1 MKKKLI
7 TLLLATSMIV
17 TSLAGCGNADVKTSE
32 STPVSGTEVST
43 GTEADVEISN
53 FNAEGYPIVN
63 EEITLDVLV
72 QIQDSS
78 SLSDPKDMPALI
90 RLEELTGI
98 HAEYEFVKAADWSTK
113 LNLRLAT
120 GDYPDVIISIRGT
133 VDDEEYGVTQKVLLP
148 LDDLVDQYMPNYK
161 ALLDAQETD
170 QVSYMA
176 ASDGQIYTLPFK
188 WGAEYKAAS
197 VFFINQSWLDA
208 LKLETPTTVEGL
220 TDVLRAFKTG
230 DPNGN
235 GQADE
240 IPLLGTLKDKSLKY
254 MLGMFGVPFSSDST
268 LYIDDNL
275 KVQTIVRQEGFR
287 KCMEWLHM
295 CYEEGLLDAEAIS
308 QDSNTVAA
316 KLSEANAGFFAEYRL
331 TAMGFDAIAED
342 AVLWIPDENASV
354 YKYNNIAAQ
363 CVFVSTTNENVPAT
377 MRWLDAWLEKETMAS
392 MYYGEKDIENGGW
405 FYDENG
411 LIAQNPNNAVSS
423 DGATHNYLGNNAFV
437 FTPWNYFRENFALG
451 SHVIEKSAYDDIYSE
466 EGIFQKYSND
476 LLNTVAFNNE
486 QTEQVNLLKTD
497 IKTTF
502 SEWLATFVTE
512 GVTDAKWEE
521 FQKLI
526 TDVKMDEFIEL
537 YQTGLDALNIK

>member
-17 TSLAGCGNADVKTSE
+17 TSLVGCGNADGNTSE
-32 STPVSGTEVST
+32 SKPVSGTEVAAGS
-43 GTEADVEISN
+43 EAEVEKGN

-63 EEITLDVLV
+63 EEITLDVLI

-78 SLSDPKDMPALI
+78 SLSDPKDMPALT

-98 HAEYEFVKAADWSTK
+98 HAEYEFVKASDWSTK

-120 GDYPDVIISIRGT
+120 GDYPDVIISIRGA

-148 LDDLVDQYMPNYK
+148 VDDLVDQYMPNYK
-161 ALLDAQETD
+161 ALLDMQENDATA
-170 QVSYMA
+170 SLK
-176 ASDGQIYTLPFK
+176 ASDGQKYTLAFK
-188 WGAEYKAAS
+188 WGAEYQANS
-197 VFFINQSWLDA
+197 VFFINQTWLDA
-208 LKLETPTTVEGL
+208 LKLPTPSTVEEL

-240 IPLLGTLKDKSLKY
+240 IPMTGTLKNKSLKY
-254 MLGMFGVPFSSDST
+254 MLYLFGVPYSSDT
-268 LYIDDNL
+268 YLYIDDN
-275 KVQTIVRQEGFR
+275 KTVQPVVTQDGFR

-295 CYEEGLLDAEAIS
+295 CYDEGLLDAEAIS
-308 QDSNTVAA
+308 QDSNTVSA

-342 AVLWIPDENASV
+342 AVLWIPDDNAKV
-354 YKYNNIAAQ
+354 YKLYNQAAQ
-363 CVFVSTTNENVPAT
+363 CVFVTTANENVPAT

-423 DGATHNYLGNNAFV
+423 EGATHNYLGNNSFV
-437 FTPWNYFRENFALG
+437 FTPWAYFKDNFAIG
-451 SHVIEKSAYDDIYSE
+451 SHVVEKSGYDEIYAA
-466 EGIFQKYSND
+466 EGLFQKYSND
-476 LLNTVAFNNE
+476 MLNSIVFTGEQDEQRKLLR
-486 QTEQVNLLKTD
+486 TD
-497 IKTTF
+497 IETAVK
-502 SEWLATFVTE
+502 EWLATFVTE
-512 GVTDAKWEE
+512 GVTDANWNE
-521 FQKLI
+521 FQKLME
-526 TDVKMDEFIEL
+526 DVKINEFVEL
-537 YQTGLDALNIK
+537 YQTGLDALN